1 MSRGRRGRWRD
12 QRNTLPAKR
21 RRRRTHRRDTPRG
34 ATYEPIV
41 IEARMAQAGVRQRL
55 WLGVLAVGF
64 AMFCLLIMLAG
75 PQSQFGSAAFAS
87 FGFTS
92 LALAV
97 ASILSARRE
106 ESVHR
111 LANNLEHRTL
121 LEDHGEDG
129 SV

>member
-1 MSRGRRGRWRD
+1 
-12 QRNTLPAKR
+12 
-21 RRRRTHRRDTPRG
+21 
-34 ATYEPIV
+34 
-41 IEARMAQAGVRQRL
+41 MALVAVRERL

-64 AMFCLLIMLAG
+64 AAFCLLLMVAG
-75 PQSQFGSAAFAS
+75 PQTQFGTAALAS

-92 LALAV
+92 LAFAV

-111 LANNLEHRTL
+111 LANTLGERKL
-121 LEDHGEDG
+121 LEDQGEDG